1 MKILSDLDVFG
12 KRVFVRADLDVPLR
26 EAQVVDGERLTTS
39 AELEISTRLTNLKP
53 TIDYLL
59 EHEVSQIIIAGH
71 IDRPSPRL
79 RSGKPV
85 IDPALSTKQLL
96 PTLEKNL
103 GQEITFLEELTGS
116 VSLFPP
122 ASARS
127 SSNSNDDQQDQ
138 VELRAV
144 GSPSKTATPQIL
156 LFENLRFWPGE
167 EANDLEFARQLASMA
182 DVYINDALSV
192 SHREHA
198 SVVALPSLL
207 PHAVGLHLQEEIEVL
222 SELLKNPQRPFV
234 AIVGGAKIETKVP
247 VIENLA
253 KVADWVIVGG
263 ALAKEIRN
271 YNEKIKIAQLT
282 EDTKDIDRESIE
294 KFRSIIATAK
304 TVVWNGPMGV
314 FEERFDEGSMAVANA
329 IIKSGAYSVVGGGET
344 TEFLASK
351 KLLEKFFFVS
361 SGGGAMLGFLS
372 GKELPGLVA
381 LE

>member
-1 MKILSDLDVFG
+1 VKILSDLDVFG

-96 PTLEKNL
+96 PVLEKIL
-103 GQEITFLEELTGS
+103 KSQIAFYPDVSTQPTPGVYQVDSSGS
-116 VSLFPP
+116 GLV
-122 ASARS
+122 
-127 SSNSNDDQQDQ
+127 
-138 VELRAV
+138 V
-144 GSPSKTATPQIL
+144 L
-156 LFENLRFWPGE
+156 LENLRFWPGE

-234 AIVGGAKIETKVP
+234 AIVGGAKVSSK
-247 VIENLA
+247 L
-253 KVADWVIVGG
+253 G
-263 ALAKEIRN
+263 ALRN
-271 YNEKIKIAQLT
+271 LLSRPARPLGPHAAALDAALEQ
-282 EDTKDIDRESIE
+282 DRLLD
-294 KFRSIIATAK
+294 FGDVA
-304 TVVWNGPMGV
+304 
-314 FEERFDEGSMAVANA
+314 AVD
-329 IIKSGAYSVVGGGET
+329 GQRPVGGGLGHGDLQAIERCRPRRVFRRVHGAAPRGRH
-344 TEFLASK
+344 ERPGHVPDVAGELGR
-351 KLLEKFFFVS
+351 KL
-361 SGGGAMLGFLS
+361 GRICHG
-372 GKELPGLVA
+372 
-381 LE
+381 

>member
-1 MKILSDLDVFG
+1 LIVTTRYLILKLVKILSDLDVFG

-96 PTLEKNL
+96 PVLEKIL
-103 GQEITFLEELTGS
+103 KSQIAFYPDVSTQPTPGVYQVDSSGS
-116 VSLFPP
+116 GLV
-122 ASARS
+122 
-127 SSNSNDDQQDQ
+127 
-138 VELRAV
+138 V
-144 GSPSKTATPQIL
+144 L
-156 LFENLRFWPGE
+156 LENLRFWPGE